1 MNHSPNVAGADRRLA
16 RRANLKRLLH
26 AKSIAFIGGSA
37 VKRGIEY
44 CRLFGFDGEVWA
56 VHPTYD
62 QIAEIRC
69 VPSPRDLPGVPDAVF
84 LAVSPERTIPIVAE
98 LAEMGAG
105 CVVCYTAGFA
115 EIEEGRLQD
124 ELTAAAGD
132 RLALV
137 GPNCIGVINF
147 FDAVPVAIG
156 NHGLDRPERGIAV
169 IAQSGTITINIIGSD
184 RSLPVG
190 YLMSI
195 GNQAVLDMADYVD
208 AVADDPRVSAIV
220 LYIEGLKDVRA
231 FAAAAAKAFAK
242 GIPIVALKAGLS
254 ETGRRIA
261 LSHTGSMAGAPE
273 LYQALFDRLGI
284 ISVNSFS
291 ELLETVKVVAF
302 GEPPAGNR
310 LSIETCSGTD
320 SGYCADLADR
330 FGVDLPQPDAT
341 VKEALRRVIPDIA
354 TPMNPI
360 DVTMAQWAD
369 RDAQATSLLTLLQQ
383 PTDAAALIINFPQGA
398 WRESYVPA
406 IDAMVDVNGKT
417 GLPCYVISNLAE
429 GLPKDIR
436 DRLIAHR
443 IVPLQGIEDAFAS
456 LGRVARYVKR
466 WDAMRAAGGPNAM
479 LLDGTAGS
487 GTVRVYDEWA
497 SKAWL
502 REAGI
507 AVPDGRCVATV
518 DEAVA
523 AAEEIGY
530 PVVLKGAGPSLQH
543 KSELGAVALGL
554 PDGQAVRDI
563 AEAMAKDI
571 AGVEGFIVEA
581 MVCDAA
587 AEVIVGAKRD
597 DLFGVSLLIGAGG
610 ILTELMRDVRNLLL
624 PVTREEVRSA
634 VDSLKIAPL
643 LHGFRGRP
651 PGDVEALV
659 DAIVAIARHVE
670 KDAARLSELDVNP
683 LMVRAVGHGVVAV
696 DALLTV
702 IEPSS

>member
-1 MNHSPNVAGADRRLA
+1 
-16 RRANLKRLLH
+16 
-26 AKSIAFIGGSA
+26 
-37 VKRGIEY
+37 
-44 CRLFGFDGEVWA
+44 
-56 VHPTYD
+56 
-62 QIAEIRC
+62 
-69 VPSPRDLPGVPDAVF
+69 
-84 LAVSPERTIPIVAE
+84 
-98 LAEMGAG
+98 
-105 CVVCYTAGFA
+105 
-115 EIEEGRLQD
+115 
-124 ELTAAAGD
+124 
-132 RLALV
+132 
-137 GPNCIGVINF
+137 
-147 FDAVPVAIG
+147 
-156 NHGLDRPERGIAV
+156 
-169 IAQSGTITINIIGSD
+169 
-184 RSLPVG
+184 
-190 YLMSI
+190 MSI

-231 FAAAAAKAFAK
+231 FAAAAAKAFTK

-291 ELLETVKVVAF
+291 ELLETVKVVAL

-406 IDAMVDVNGKT
+406 IDAMVDVSGKT

-429 GLPKDIR
+429 GLPKDVR

-456 LGRVARYVKR
+456 LGRVARYVKQ
-466 WDAMRAAGGPNAM
+466 WETMRAAGGPVAA
-479 LLDGTAGS
+479 LLGGTGVV
-487 GTVRVYDEWA
+487 GDVRACDEWA

-507 AVPDGRCVATV
+507 AVPDGRYVATV
-518 DEAVA
+518 DAAVA

-581 MVCDAA
+581 MVRDAI

-610 ILTELMRDVRNLLL
+610 IFTELMRDVRNLLL

-683 LMVRAVGHGVVAV
+683 LMVRAVGLGVVAV